1 MNACRQYTLYCHSCL
16 KCSLVFTSF
25 VVGTSFQPQ
34 ASRERLPN
42 ESLKRLLSN
51 TTTDVRNNRLEIKE
65 DEKENNLFKNLKE
78 DYSAKYSKNTELFQV
93 EYRVEFTASDQ
104 C

>member
-1 MNACRQYTLYCHSCL
+1 MNTSTSL
-16 KCSLVFTSF
+16 KRK
-25 VVGTSFQPQ
+25 
-34 ASRERLPN
+34 AS

-65 DEKENNLFKNLKE
+65 DEKESNLFKNLKE
-78 DYSAKYSKNTELFQV
+78 YYSAKYSKNTELFQV
-93 EYRVEFTASDQ
+93 EYCVEFTASDQ